1 MGPSDG
7 CKPKGMLDFEDSAP
21 SSAGKRKRQGEE
33 GLRAA
38 KQAPVLREESVLPW
52 KLDQGTPA
60 RANTVFG
67 PSSLRPRRKVHLV
80 PRNCPT

>member
-1 MGPSDG
+1 MGFRG
-7 CKPKGMLDFEDSAP
+7 FGTVRRVQIFEDSAP

-52 KLDQGTPA
+52 ILDQGVGSGARAQSTPA
-60 RANTVFG
+60 RANTV
-67 PSSLRPRRKVHLV
+67 
-80 PRNCPT
+80 